1 MAEHYHLWYCS
12 AMSYYDDIY
21 EIAVD
26 NHYLVSTADARG
38 AGVPAVELAKLASR
52 GKLEHV
58 ARGLYRLAR
67 YVPDGGDPYAVAV
80 ARVGG
85 GAYLYGESVVA
96 LLGLA
101 PTSPDRIWVATPR
114 RVRLK
119 EPPAGLRIVR
129 GEPGYEPTAYEGVPS
144 QRAADA
150 IASCLATMMPE
161 RVEQAAD
168 EALRQGYVTP
178 RERGSLA
185 EALGVRA

>member
-1 MAEHYHLWYCS
+1 
-12 AMSYYDDIY
+12 MSYYDDIY

-26 NHYLVSTADARG
+26 NHYLVSTADARD

-52 GKLEHV
+52 GRLEHV

-67 YVPDGGDPYAVAV
+67 FVPDGSDPYAIAV
-80 ARVGG
+80 ARVGD

-101 PTSPDRIWVATPR
+101 PTSPDRIWVASPR

-119 EPPAGLRIVR
+119 EPPAGLRIVK
-129 GEPGYEPTAYEGVPS
+129 GEPGYEPTSYDGVPS

-150 IASCLATMMPE
+150 VTSCLVTMMPE
-161 RVEQAAD
+161 RVAQAAD
-168 EALRQGYVTP
+168 EALRQGFVTP
-178 RERGSLA
+178 RERASLA
-185 EALGVRA
+185 AAMGGDI